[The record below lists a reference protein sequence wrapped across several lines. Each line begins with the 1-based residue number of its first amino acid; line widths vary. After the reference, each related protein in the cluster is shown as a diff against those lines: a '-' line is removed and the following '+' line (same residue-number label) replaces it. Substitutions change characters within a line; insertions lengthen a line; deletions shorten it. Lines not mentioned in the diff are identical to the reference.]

1 MNKRTALTVLLVA
14 LLPSLAFAA
23 DVTVETEFDSIN
35 LVQGNEASIFLEF
48 FNSDFEETAFVEL
61 FVDTSSG
68 SIEAV
73 AANKKFSINPRES
86 LVFSLTVFAKDDAAE
101 GSYLVEL
108 ETEFSRGSAYNTVE
122 VRVEELEAIELL
134 PFNQGQEFCI
144 DSYTK
149 TIQVEVA
156 NLSSERQRVFL
167 SADSE
172 LFLPTFNNTELRLDP
187 NETRTVE
194 LEIHLNDSFR
204 AGSYTIPI
212 YALSNDRFVQREVSF
227 SLIKCFDEETGFE
240 EDDETAIKEAFE
252 LVLLDESVEV
262 EKGADVPL
270 RFTLTNLLEEEQ
282 EIRISSISDLPTKE
296 ADLTIRLEEN
306 ESMQSYINV
315 SARETDEKG
324 IHEVQIFAWN
334 SKGEEFEIAKVNVLP
349 KHLLEVKVLNNEFE
363 QRICSAVDF
372 EVFEIEFENK
382 GDFDERVEVRVE
394 NPYESI
400 GVNVSDEVIEVE
412 DGKTETV
419 YITVAP
425 SFDAP
430 LGDKKVELVVKG
442 LSREFTFR
450 QELRFTVVEAFPE
463 NNEESND
470 NGNESGAENEDGSGN
485 LAGGSQQNEGNG
497 KQKPEFAGL
506 AALVSLAGSNAGIT
520 LGALFILIFALT
532 IVMLSLLS
540 SGNKERHYWAKLESG
555 EQ

>member
-430 LGDKKVELVVKG
+430 LGDKEVELVVKG